1 MKYISSIH
9 FKYLVMSLLLG
20 GIILL
25 LQFLLP
31 QLIHSSIW
39 IIFGFMAGL
48 SYLLGVVTGWLYRQS
63 PENLLS
69 LKLLGMVIR
78 ILSSLGFIG
87 ILAVL
92 ELENIILFIANFF
105 IIFLFYLIFDIY
117 IFISNLRPISR

>member
-1 MKYISSIH
+1 MKFSASIH
-9 FKYLVMSLLLG
+9 FNY
-20 GIILL
+20 GILTIVVAGLILL
-25 LQFLLP
+25 FSSFLP
-31 QLIHSSIW
+31 QIIHESIW
-39 IIFGFMAGL
+39 SIFGFVVVL
-48 SYLLGVVTGWLYRQS
+48 SYLLGVVTQWLYLKS

-92 ELENIILFIANFF
+92 GLENIILFIANFF

-117 IFISNLRPISR
+117 IFISNLRPISK

>member
-1 MKYISSIH
+1 MKFSASIH
-9 FKYLVMSLLLG
+9 FNYGVITAVVAGL
-20 GIILL
+20 ILL
-25 LQFLLP
+25 FNAFLP
-31 QLIHSSIW
+31 QVIHESICS
-39 IIFGFMAGL
+39 IFGFVVVL
-48 SYLLGVVTGWLYRQS
+48 SYLLGVVTQWLYLKS

-92 ELENIILFIANFF
+92 DLENIILFIANFF

-117 IFISNLRPISR
+117 IFISNLRPISK